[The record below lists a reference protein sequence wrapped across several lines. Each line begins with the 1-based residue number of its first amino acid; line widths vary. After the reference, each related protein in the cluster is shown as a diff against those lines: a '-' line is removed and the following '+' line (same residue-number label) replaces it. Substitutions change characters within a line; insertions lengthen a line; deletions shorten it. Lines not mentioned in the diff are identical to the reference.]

1 MAFKGHKI
9 KYLTRSEHKRT
20 VQLILPNKL
29 LVMSAHAHNKVPTL
43 NGRCELNFVT
53 VTLMTLDERDN
64 FIYLLILVKCYLYF
78 DDLGRAR

>member
-9 KYLTRSEHKRT
+9 KYLARSEHKRT

-43 NGRCELNFVT
+43 NGRGSGP
-53 VTLMTLDERDN
+53 
-64 FIYLLILVKCYLYF
+64 KS
-78 DDLGRAR
+78 